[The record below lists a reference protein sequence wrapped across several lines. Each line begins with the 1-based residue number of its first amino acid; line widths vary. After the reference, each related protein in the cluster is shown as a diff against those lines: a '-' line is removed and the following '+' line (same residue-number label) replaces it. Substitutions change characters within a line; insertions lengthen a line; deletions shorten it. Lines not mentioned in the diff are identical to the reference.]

1 MTPLLSQQIQQT
13 PTPNFLVKA
22 FRIFALS
29 FALAGVCFA
38 ESADPASSAPSDIY
52 VPGDAVEVK
61 GQTLYVKDT
70 TGTTLLLSIAESP
83 TATIG
88 DFITPVAATG
98 TPGQAGTGREPVAT
112 INGSGLSESY
122 PGSGVFVHVNDSSA
136 GGASMWNTG
145 FADSAFLEYDLGAV
159 YNVSGLYQWNYN
171 EKPPYNER
179 GLKEVKISTSDD
191 GTNWKKRTLTVFE
204 AGTGQPD
211 LAAEVIK
218 FEQPVKTRYIRLDA
232 LSRYGSDAFGFSE
245 IRFANAD
252 KAYKAPSRVW
262 SAKYT
267 RPVYP
272 ARTLGQKTSDATET
286 IFPEAAKIV
295 DVSQPPYNAKG
306 DGTTDDTDAIQ
317 RAFNDHPS
325 QSAIIY
331 LPNGKYLVTKQIRW
345 GGSKNMRDADA
356 AKNTV
361 LWGQSKEKTII
372 QLKDRCPGFNDPR
385 TARGVIWTGEAPA
398 QRFANEVRNLT
409 VDTGVQNPGASGV
422 QFMANNQGGIYD
434 VNIVSGDGQ
443 GKAGLD
449 LGYTDEQG
457 PMLAK
462 NISVLG
468 FDYGVSSATGVASWT
483 GENISVKSPN
493 KAGFKNSGQPAS
505 VRKFQFSGDV
515 TAVENGSG
523 LLTLIDS
530 TLDGT
535 GAAQDLAA
543 ISINGGAALIRNVKT
558 SGFKTAL
565 VDSVAK
571 TEIAGPTIAEH
582 FSIKPVTLITGAAS
596 TLNLP
601 IKETPELPWGD
612 PAKWV
617 APKTNDAAGIQAA
630 IDSGAETVFL
640 PRGTYSIDTTIVVRG
655 NVKRIIGTKG
665 TIDVKPPLLNEDKA
679 VFQIAHGGSNSVTL
693 EGLHTTYANGTF
705 VFIEHTSKRTLILKA
720 LCINFGA
727 AQTPSHLSYR
737 NTVPGADV
745 FIEDVVSSRW
755 EFTGQNV
762 WARQFNSES
771 TGTRLTVDGGTF
783 WVLGYKTERIGEIVV
798 AKNGAKVE
806 ILGGLSQTSGSA
818 HGSMFQNSNSDMSVF
833 FSEVNHSDDPFVKFV
848 VENKG
853 AETKEFGDANK
864 GFKGWRPIIYEGRL
878 AK

>member
-13 PTPNFLVKA
+13 PTPNFLAKA

-145 FADSAFLEYDLGAV
+145 FADTAFLEYDLGAV

-306 DGTTDDTDAIQ
+306 DGTTMIRMRFNGPSMTIPHRALSSIFRTANILSQNKSAGAARKTCAMPTRPRIQSCGARAKKRPSFSLKTDAPDSTIHGLPAESSG
-317 RAFNDHPS
+317 RGKLRLNDSP
-325 QSAIIY
+325 
-331 LPNGKYLVTKQIRW
+331 
-345 GGSKNMRDADA
+345 MR
-356 AKNTV
+356 
-361 LWGQSKEKTII
+361 
-372 QLKDRCPGFNDPR
+372 
-385 TARGVIWTGEAPA
+385 
-398 QRFANEVRNLT
+398 
-409 VDTGVQNPGASGV
+409 
-422 QFMANNQGGIYD
+422 
-434 VNIVSGDGQ
+434 
-443 GKAGLD
+443 
-449 LGYTDEQG
+449 
-457 PMLAK
+457 
-462 NISVLG
+462 
-468 FDYGVSSATGVASWT
+468 SAT
-483 GENISVKSPN
+483 SP
-493 KAGFKNSGQPAS
+493 
-505 VRKFQFSGDV
+505 
-515 TAVENGSG
+515 
-523 LLTLIDS
+523 
-530 TLDGT
+530 
-535 GAAQDLAA
+535 
-543 ISINGGAALIRNVKT
+543 
-558 SGFKTAL
+558 
-565 VDSVAK
+565 
-571 TEIAGPTIAEH
+571 
-582 FSIKPVTLITGAAS
+582 
-596 TLNLP
+596 
-601 IKETPELPWGD
+601 
-612 PAKWV
+612 
-617 APKTNDAAGIQAA
+617 
-630 IDSGAETVFL
+630 
-640 PRGTYSIDTTIVVRG
+640 
-655 NVKRIIGTKG
+655 
-665 TIDVKPPLLNEDKA
+665 
-679 VFQIAHGGSNSVTL
+679 
-693 EGLHTTYANGTF
+693 
-705 VFIEHTSKRTLILKA
+705 
-720 LCINFGA
+720 
-727 AQTPSHLSYR
+727 
-737 NTVPGADV
+737 
-745 FIEDVVSSRW
+745 
-755 EFTGQNV
+755 
-762 WARQFNSES
+762 
-771 TGTRLTVDGGTF
+771 
-783 WVLGYKTERIGEIVV
+783 
-798 AKNGAKVE
+798 
-806 ILGGLSQTSGSA
+806 
-818 HGSMFQNSNSDMSVF
+818 
-833 FSEVNHSDDPFVKFV
+833 
-848 VENKG
+848 
-853 AETKEFGDANK
+853 
-864 GFKGWRPIIYEGRL
+864 
-878 AK
+878 